1 MMPEIPVNIRS
12 CLGKSDGCDENIL
25 YVQFNY
31 PDKTHYL
38 IGWECFPTLGW
49 GGMNPTQS
57 LVDAFEDKDGA
68 PISKSTIY
76 NEKDPFKNRDPR
88 LEVNVLHDGEEMYGV
103 TIKVKPLKSSG
114 KPVLNSTVMLQ
125 QPDIISKNG

>member
-1 MMPEIPVNIRS
+1 
-12 CLGKSDGCDENIL
+12 
-25 YVQFNY
+25 
-31 PDKTHYL
+31 
-38 IGWECFPTLGW
+38 
-49 GGMNPTQS
+49 MNPTQS